1 MIPTSHVGPG
11 RVKATPGRRRA
22 ALALTLLCALI
33 TSFRPAFAKPDP
45 FPRPPELERDV
56 QFWVRVYTQIDTN
69 SGFVHDEN
77 NLSIVYDT
85 LHFSPNTSPRERER
99 EVDAARDRIVASLKR
114 IATVGPQNP
123 EDQRIRKLWG
133 DEGTPIRL
141 LEATDHIRFQLG
153 QSDRFRDGLERSG
166 KWEAHIAETLAN
178 LGLPPELA
186 VLPHVESSFNPA
198 AYSKVG
204 AAGLWQFMR
213 STGRR
218 YMRIDSTIDYRLD
231 PFRSTE
237 GAAQLLEYNYR
248 LLGTWPLAITA
259 WNHGAAGVRRAV
271 ETLGTDNIAPILRHY
286 TSPSFG
292 FASRNFYV
300 SFLAALEID
309 RNPEKYFGHI
319 RRDPEVRFQE
329 VTLPLRA
336 SMQSLERAL
345 DIDADTLRALNPA
358 LRPVCWRG
366 RRPVPKGYLLRL
378 PVGDAHWTPALL
390 AARLNGGTPR
400 ILLAKASV
408 SSRGATAKEEVP
420 AASVGPLANSTPLA
434 GAQESHGASHEPAA
448 QEAVPA
454 PALAQ
459 TGSGEPLS
467 PETARIESD
476 EDTVAIAA
484 IGAPAAKAQPV
495 SAAQA
500 EELGPALGPTA
511 VEAAGTADPI
521 DYSVSKNQ
529 TIVVAASET
538 LGHYADWLHVSA
550 TRLRTLNHF
559 RRRNGVV
566 MGRHIKLDFHRVS
579 PEVFEAKRREY
590 HRSLEASYF
599 AQHRITGTEVY
610 IARRGDSLWTVTQ
623 RYDQLPIWLLEQ
635 YNPDVD
641 FADMRPGTQIVV
653 PRIEDVS
660 SSGG

>member
-1 MIPTSHVGPG
+1 MIPTPQVGQRG
-11 RVKATPGRRRA
+11 AKASCAWRS
-22 ALALTLLCALI
+22 ALLVTLLCAL
-33 TSFRPAFAKPDP
+33 TMPFRAAFAKSDP
-45 FPRPPELERDV
+45 FPQPPELERDV
-56 QFWVRVYTQIDTN
+56 QFWIRVYTQIDTN
-69 SGFVHDEN
+69 CGFMHDEN
-77 NLSIVYDT
+77 NLSVVYET
-85 LHFSPNTSPRERER
+85 LHFAPNASSRERER

-114 IATVGPQNP
+114 IATVGPQNL

-153 QSDRFRDGLERSG
+153 QSDRFRQGLERAG

-218 YMRIDSTIDYRLD
+218 YMRIDSTVDYRLD

-237 GAAQLLEYNYR
+237 AAAQLLAYNYR

-271 ETLGTDNIAPILRHY
+271 ETLGTDNIATIVRHY

-329 VTLPLRA
+329 VTLPVRA
-336 SMQSLERAL
+336 STQALERAL
-345 DIDADTLRALNPA
+345 DVDAETLRALNPA

-366 RRPVPKGYLLRL
+366 RRQVPKGYRLRL
-378 PVGDAHWTPALL
+378 PAGEAHWTSTLVAERLG
-390 AARLNGGTPR
+390 ARTPR
-400 ILLAKASV
+400 ILLAEAGPGSRHAAAKA
-408 SSRGATAKEEVP
+408 VP
-420 AASVGPLANSTPLA
+420 TASVGPLASGAPLA
-434 GAQESHGASHEPAA
+434 IPEESPGNARERASQGGAAAPDAA
-448 QEAVPA
+448 QA
-454 PALAQ
+454 
-459 TGSGEPLS
+459 GSAEGLS
-467 PETARIESD
+467 PETARIQSD

-500 EELGPALGPTA
+500 EALGPALGPTS

-521 DYSVSKNQ
+521 DYAVAKNQ
-529 TIVVAASET
+529 TIIVAASET

-550 TRLRTLNHF
+550 ARLRKLNHL
-559 RRRNGVV
+559 RRRSAVV
-566 MGRHIKLDFHRVS
+566 MGRRIKLDFHRVS

-599 AQHRITGTEVY
+599 AQHRIGGTEVY
-610 IARRGDSLWTVTQ
+610 IARRGDSLWTVTH
-623 RYDQLPIWLLEQ
+623 RYDRLPIWLLEQ

-641 FADMRPGTQIVV
+641 FGDMRPGTQIVV

>member
-56 QFWVRVYTQIDTN
+56 QFWVRVYTQVDTN
-69 SGFVHDEN
+69 SGFLHDEN
-77 NLSIVYDT
+77 NLSVIYDT
-85 LHFSPNTSPRERER
+85 LHFSPNTSSRERER
-99 EVDAARDRIVASLKR
+99 AVDAARDRIVASLKR
-114 IATVGPQNP
+114 IATTGPQGP
-123 EDQRIRKLWG
+123 EDERIRQLWG

-153 QSDRFRDGLERSG
+153 QSDRFREGLERSG
-166 KWEAHIAETLAN
+166 RWEAHIAETLAN

-218 YMRIDSTIDYRLD
+218 YMRIDSTVDYRLD

-237 GAAQLLEYNYR
+237 GAAQLLAYNYR
-248 LLGTWPLAITA
+248 LLGSWPLAITA
-259 WNHGAAGVRRAV
+259 WNHGAAGVRHAV
-271 ETLGTDNIAPILRHY
+271 EQLGTDDIATILRHY

-319 RRDPEVRFQE
+319 RRDPEVHFQE
-329 VTLPLRA
+329 VTLPLRT
-336 SMQSLERAL
+336 SMQALERAL

-358 LRPVCWRG
+358 LRPACWRG

-378 PVGDAHWTPALL
+378 PVGEAHWTPALL
-390 AARLNGGTPR
+390 AERLGGRAPR
-400 ILLAKASV
+400 ILLAKASLRT
-408 SSRGATAKEEVP
+408 RGVVAKQGP
-420 AASVGPLANSTPLA
+420 AASVGPIASGTPLA
-434 GAQESHGASHEPAA
+434 GSAQSLGLAAAASREEAA
-448 QEAVPA
+448 A
-454 PALAQ
+454 PASTQA
-459 TGSGEPLS
+459 GFGETLS

-500 EELGPALGPTA
+500 EALGPALGPTA

-550 TRLRTLNHF
+550 SRLRTLNHF

-566 MGRHIKLDFHRVS
+566 MGHRIKLDFHRVP

-599 AQHRITGTEVY
+599 AEHRIAGTEVY
-610 IARRGDSLWTVTQ
+610 IARRGDSLWTVTK

-641 FADMRPGTQIVV
+641 FGDMRPGTQIVV

-660 SSGG
+660 GSGE